1 MTVYLSDR
9 KSNDALQCIKIIA
22 GSVVNSLIV
31 ARFNLLVTWQE
42 SATQSATILVCAEK
56 QWIGNRTHCML

>member
-31 ARFNLLVTWQE
+31 ARFNLLVT
-42 SATQSATILVCAEK
+42 
-56 QWIGNRTHCML
+56 